1 MAKTISKS
9 RTTRVSQNKN
19 GTTSTFTKSKSI
31 SGKTKW
37 TKTGGSSGTKKK
49 R

>member
-9 RTTRVSQNKN
+9 KTTRIVQNKN
-19 GTTSTFTKSKSI
+19 GTTSTYTKSKSTF
-31 SGKTKW
+31 GKTKW